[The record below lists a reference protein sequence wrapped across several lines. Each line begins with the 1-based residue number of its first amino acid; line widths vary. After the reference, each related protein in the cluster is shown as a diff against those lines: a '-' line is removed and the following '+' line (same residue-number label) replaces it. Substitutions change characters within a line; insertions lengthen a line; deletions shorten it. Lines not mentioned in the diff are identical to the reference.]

1 MKRDNAFPALV
12 GDVESR
18 LGRVLS
24 VTDLKILYGL
34 YDHLQLPPEV
44 ISLLVTYC
52 KEECQ
57 RQFGAGRMPR
67 MRQIEKEGYRWHR
80 QGAVYL
86 GARGTLSEGAEP
98 APEQREADSRGA
110 WDYGPQP
117 GALGAAVHRRM
128 A

>member
-1 MKRDNAFPALV
+1 MLPKVGLLGCEASPAAVASPPAHDSPPDYSSEEIAEEMKRDKAFPALV
-12 GDVESR
+12 GDVENR

-57 RQFGAGRMPR
+57 RQ
-67 MRQIEKEGYRWHR
+67 Y
-80 QGAVYL
+80 
-86 GARGTLSEGAEP
+86 
-98 APEQREADSRGA
+98 
-110 WDYGPQP
+110 
-117 GALGAAVHRRM
+117 
-128 A
+128 